1 MISFI
6 LPLFG
11 SGMDINGYIA
21 VVAHDAGAANH
32 IFAWIRSGL
41 IDNTCIKLCLDGPA
55 AKVYEKIQFGFKNNA
70 LEDVLNNA
78 NLLISGTGW
87 ASTLEHKSRMLAAE
101 QSIKSVA
108 VIDHWSNYRERFISE
123 KIECLPDEIWV
134 VDEYALTIANN
145 LFPSVDIM
153 QKPNDFISEQ
163 VKTIKSLSRGNAFPH
178 IAKVLFVME
187 PIRQKWLGSD
197 DEPGELQSL
206 SFLVNNLAY
215 ITNATNT
222 ELVIRPHP
230 SDPQGKYDSRVATFD
245 NVSVS
250 VNESA
255 SLAELIAW
263 SDVVVGCQTYAM
275 VVALSANKKVVSALP
290 DNAPPCLL
298 PHKEILHLREL
309 V

>member
-1 MISFI
+1 M
-6 LPLFG
+6 PLFG
-11 SGMDINGYIA
+11 GGMNINGYIA

-55 AKVYEKIQFGFKNNA
+55 AKAYEKIQSGFKNYA
-70 LEDVLNNA
+70 LSEVLYNA

-87 ASTLEHKSRMLAAE
+87 ASTLEHKSRILAAE

-108 VIDHWSNYRERFISE
+108 VIDHWSNYRERFSSE
-123 KIECLPDEIWV
+123 EIECLPDEIWV
-134 VDEYALTIANN
+134 ADEYALTIANN
-145 LFPSVDIM
+145 LFPNIDVM
-153 QKPNDFISEQ
+153 QKPNDFICEQ
-163 VKTIKSLSRGNAFPH
+163 VETIKSLSRGHAHPH

-187 PIRQKWLGSD
+187 PIRQKWLGSN
-197 DEPGELQSL
+197 EPGELQSL
-206 SFLVNNLAY
+206 NFLVNNLSY
-215 ITNATNT
+215 ITNATST

-230 SDPQGKYDSRVATFD
+230 SDPQGKYDSRVASFD
-245 NVSVS
+245 NVSVTI
-250 VNESA
+250 NESA

-298 PHKEILHLREL
+298 PHKEIIHLREL

>member
-1 MISFI
+1 MGIKS
-6 LPLFG
+6 
-11 SGMDINGYIA
+11 SVA

-55 AKVYEKIQFGFKNNA
+55 AKAYEKIQFGFKNYA
-70 LEDVLNNA
+70 LDDVLDNA
-78 NLLISGTGW
+78 CLLISGTGW
-87 ASTLEHKSRMLAAE
+87 ASTLEHESRILAAE

-108 VIDHWSNYRERFISE
+108 VIDHWCNYKERFLSKE
-123 KIECLPDEIWV
+123 IECLPDVIWV
-134 VDEYALTIANN
+134 ADEYALTIANS
-145 LFPSVDIM
+145 LFPNVDVV
-153 QKPNDFISEQ
+153 QKPNDFICEQ
-163 VKTIKSLSRGNAFPH
+163 VGTIKSLSRSHAFPH

-187 PIRQKWLGSD
+187 PIRQKWLGSS
-197 DEPGELQSL
+197 EPGELQSL
-206 SFLVNNLAY
+206 NFLVNNLSS
-215 ITNATNT
+215 ITSASNT

-230 SDPQGKYDSRVATFD
+230 SDPQGKYDSRVASFD
-245 NVSVS
+245 NVNIS

-275 VVALSANKKVVSALP
+275 VVALSANKKVVTALP

>member
-1 MISFI
+1 MGIKS
-6 LPLFG
+6 
-11 SGMDINGYIA
+11 SIA

-41 IDNTCIKLCLDGPA
+41 IDNACIKLCLGGPA
-55 AKVYEKIQFGFKNNA
+55 AKAYEKIQFGFKNYA
-70 LEDVLNNA
+70 LDDVLDNA
-78 NLLISGTGW
+78 CLLISGTGW

-101 QSIKSVA
+101 KSIKSVA
-108 VIDHWSNYRERFISE
+108 VIDHWSNYKERFISE
-123 KIECLPDEIWV
+123 EVECLPSEIWV
-134 VDEYALTIANN
+134 ADEYALNMANK
-145 LFPSVDIM
+145 LFPNVDVM
-153 QKPNDFISEQ
+153 QKPNDFICEQ
-163 VKTIKSLSRGNAFPH
+163 VETIKTLSRSHAFSK

-187 PIRQKWLGSD
+187 PIRQKWLGSK
-197 DEPGELQSL
+197 EPGELQAL
-206 SFLVNNLAY
+206 NFLVNNLSY
-215 ITNATNT
+215 ITNTTNT
-222 ELVIRPHP
+222 ELVIKPHP
-230 SDPQGKYDSRVATFD
+230 SDPQGKYDSKVASFD
-245 NVSVS
+245 NLSVS